1 MSVAKLT
8 QTLPPPASL
17 QMSGVVLGQAVV
29 WLLVFSSC
37 FSTSGE
43 SEEGLTAKLEP
54 CTTPVATTA
63 VDTGLSGL
71 CSLAMDSDKT
81 TAVTWW
87 IYVAMCVCM
96 GGVGVRWGGG
106 GDGGGGGECG
116 EWEGEVELKP

>member
-17 QMSGVVLGQAVV
+17 QMSGVVLGQALV
-29 WLLVFSSC
+29 WLLVFSSW
-37 FSTSGE
+37 FSTFGE
-43 SEEGLTAKLEP
+43 SEEGLTAKVEP
-54 CTTPVATTA
+54 FTTPVATTA

-87 IYVAMCVCM
+87 FYVVMCVCM
-96 GGVGVRWGGG
+96 VGVG
-106 GDGGGGGECG
+106 
-116 EWEGEVELKP
+116 